1 MEVGGGGAIELQI
14 VSTARSFQGAH
25 FAVQAPASGHM
36 GMQFANGI
44 ASKCGL
50 LLLLLLL
57 LLQQH
62 QAVGL

>member
-1 MEVGGGGAIELQI
+1 
-14 VSTARSFQGAH
+14 
-25 FAVQAPASGHM
+25 M

-50 LLLLLLL
+50 LLMLLLQ
-57 LLQQH
+57 QQH